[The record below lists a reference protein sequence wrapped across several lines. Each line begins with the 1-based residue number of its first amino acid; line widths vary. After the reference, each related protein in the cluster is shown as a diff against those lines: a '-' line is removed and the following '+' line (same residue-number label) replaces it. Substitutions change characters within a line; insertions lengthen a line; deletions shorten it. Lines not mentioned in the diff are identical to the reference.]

1 MATART
7 GLGRPVRAKRGA
19 SAVPP
24 LSRAIKTVRPSLVV
38 HSPPPNS
45 RCAAEGSSV
54 SGGGRL
60 SPAEMASATGDRPN
74 SRNSLHSL
82 HRSTVT
88 IYVGPKQYPFHL
100 HKGRLCQHSAFFEKA
115 FHGSFNEA
123 STGSMYMEEDGV
135 DEFKLF
141 EEWLYTDEL
150 SYPEDS
156 NDPSDLLV
164 KVFCFAE
171 KVGIS
176 NLQNATLD
184 AIRER
189 ATRPNVS
196 PATPKPTWHNG
207 FSPQPFVRLQAFSGS
222 ATSPIPKKPNP
233 KYLPPATS
241 AAIHHAYQNSPEAS
255 PLRKLLA
262 DIFAYNV
269 KPDMLQESLLML
281 PAEFMADV
289 LTISMRRL
297 PLRFT
302 DEKADFDISADK
314 YYVQDTHY
322 DRNPRVFEGSSDE
335 TTEKPAVDEDN
346 DGTLNVSSSR
356 AKKKKKGNKRGVLI

>member
-1 MATART
+1 M
-7 GLGRPVRAKRGA
+7 
-19 SAVPP
+19 
-24 LSRAIKTVRPSLVV
+24 
-38 HSPPPNS
+38 
-45 RCAAEGSSV
+45 
-54 SGGGRL
+54 
-60 SPAEMASATGDRPN
+60 
-74 SRNSLHSL
+74 
-82 HRSTVT
+82 
-88 IYVGPKQYPFHL
+88 
-100 HKGRLCQHSAFFEKA
+100 
-115 FHGSFNEA
+115 
-123 STGSMYMEEDGV
+123 
-135 DEFKLF
+135 
-141 EEWLYTDEL
+141 
-150 SYPEDS
+150 
-156 NDPSDLLV
+156 
-164 KVFCFAE
+164 FCFAE

-176 NLQNATLD
+176 DLQNATLD

-196 PATPKPTWHNG
+196 PATPKPTWDDG

-233 KYLPPATS
+233 KYLPPANS
-241 AAIHHAYQNSPEAS
+241 AAIHHAYQNTPEAS

-281 PAEFMADV
+281 PAGFMADV

-314 YYVQDTHY
+314 YYVHDTHY

-356 AKKKKKGNKRGVLI
+356 AKKKKKGNKRGVLIRVSIGLRYEYADGLRRIDPYGRCPMDNSRNQEVFCAQQVQLRKHCHRGGL